1 MQTNLEQCPLCGTEL
16 SQTKFRE
23 IRAKL
28 REQEQQKVTEI
39 AEVKL
44 SITREVEMEF
54 RKKLVQERYVA
65 IEARS

>member
-28 REQEQQKVTEI
+28 REQDERKATEI
-39 AEVKL
+39 AEAKL
-44 SITREVEMEF
+44 AITREAE
-54 RKKLVQERYVA
+54 L
-65 IEARS
+65 